1 MDYGGKTIVA
11 SSGEDKD
18 FPTILHDE
26 CLFFVVDFA
35 IALMQFAHLGYR
47 CSRHQMMFEMEKTI
61 EVNLFSR
68 GLVSVRE
75 VRYRVGSQP

>member
-35 IALMQFAHLGYR
+35 IALMQLAHLGYR
-47 CSRHQMMFEMEKTI
+47 CGRHQMMLEMEKTV
-61 EVNLFSR
+61 ER
-68 GLVSVRE
+68 QLV
-75 VRYRVGSQP
+75 